1 MARPKKEEVPIPEF
15 ASAEQVGM
23 FVGLQGRMIQR
34 YAQQGSIPPQ
44 TEPGK
49 HPLVASVLA
58 IVENLRQEAQ
68 GMTAEKARDQARRE
82 KAQADSAEMQ
92 AGRDSGMLML
102 TADAKRMWSDGF
114 VKLRDVVVRSS
125 LTAAQKKE
133 LTDKM
138 QKITLTEL

>member
-1 MARPKKEEVPIPEF
+1 MKRKPTPELPDLITAVQLAELSSLSERRVQQMIAEGIIPKDSEE
-15 ASAEQVGM
+15 
-23 FVGLQGRMIQR
+23 GRYPFR
-34 YAQQGSIPPQ
+34 A
-44 TEPGK
+44 
-49 HPLVASVLA
+49 A
-58 IVENLRQEAQ
+58 IGALISHYRDQATGQ
-68 GMTAEKARDQARRE
+68 SAEKARDQARRE